1 MSKPSGSA
9 RKAASCTKR
18 SKDILGRRAM
28 RTASQPGQPL
38 QTLHMPVPVGVGL
51 AAMGFKRLPDS
62 LPVETIAVSTSSHCS
77 PDHPVP
83 SHQRTFG
90 ARDLFSL
97 WFSLGIGLMVLQ
109 TGALLG
115 PGLGLAGALLAIVL
129 GTAVGV
135 LLLAAVGVIGSDTG
149 LSAMAALRLSLG
161 RQGAALPA
169 LLNLLQ
175 LIGWGAFEIIVMRD
189 AASLLGARAF
199 GDGSLWAGPLLWTLF
214 FGGLATLLAVSGPLT
229 FVRRILRKWGIWLL
243 LGACLWLT
251 WILFAKADLASL
263 WQRTGDGSL
272 SFALGFDI
280 AIAMPLSWLPL
291 IADYSR
297 FGQRASRVFGG
308 TALGFFI
315 GNFWLM
321 SLGVAY
327 TLAFAPSGE
336 TNALLLA
343 LAGAGLGI
351 PLLLILLDESE
362 NAFADIHSAA
372 VSTGLLL
379 PLKVEHLAL
388 VIGLV
393 CTLIACFAPLAQYQ
407 NFLLL
412 IGSVFAPL
420 FGVVLVDHFI
430 WRRRRADV
438 SIRALHWGAL
448 LAWCGG
454 VLIYH
459 LLANYYPEV
468 GATLPALLSAGLLY
482 GLSAGVFSRGQEKAP
497 A

>member
-1 MSKPSGSA
+1 VGAVLARDKAGRDFLGDRGALIAGKHRSHMSAFQQTFRDNNVNTPSTYSP
-9 RKAASCTKR
+9 
-18 SKDILGRRAM
+18 DI
-28 RTASQPGQPL
+28 
-38 QTLHMPVPVGVGL
+38 PVP
-51 AAMGFKRLPDS
+51 AAKR
-62 LPVETIAVSTSSHCS
+62 V
-77 PDHPVP
+77 
-83 SHQRTFG
+83 FG
-90 ARDLFSL
+90 GRDLFSL

-109 TGALLG
+109 TGALLA
-115 PGLGLAGALLAIVL
+115 PGLGMSGSLLAIFL
-129 GTAVGV
+129 GTLVGV

-149 LSAMAALRLSLG
+149 LSSMAALKLSLG
-161 RQGAALPA
+161 AKGASLPA

-175 LIGWGAFEIIVMRD
+175 LVGWGSFEIIVMRD
-189 AASLLGARAF
+189 AASLLGTRAF
-199 GDGSLWAGPLLWTLF
+199 GEGSLWTSPLLWTLF

-229 FVRRILRKWGIWLL
+229 FVRQILRKWGIWLL
-243 LGACLWLT
+243 LAACLWLT
-251 WILFAKADLASL
+251 WNLFAKADLSAL
-263 WQRTGDGSL
+263 WAQAGDGSL
-272 SFALGFDI
+272 PFAVGFDI

-297 FGQRASRVFGG
+297 FGKRAKNVFGG

-336 TNALLLA
+336 VNALLLA

-372 VSTGLLL
+372 VSSGMLWR
-379 PLKVEHLAL
+379 LKVEHLAL
-388 VIGLV
+388 AIGVL

-420 FGVVLVDHFI
+420 FGVVLVEHFVLRGRSSQASMVGFR
-430 WRRRRADV
+430 WMT
-438 SIRALHWGAL
+438 L
-448 LAWCGG
+448 LAWLGG
-454 VLIYH
+454 VSTYH
-459 LLANYYPEV
+459 LLANLYPDV
-468 GATLPALLSAGLLY
+468 GATLPALIV
-482 GLSAGVFSRGQEKAP
+482 AGVLQLLLGKRLNRGRGTVP
-497 A
+497 V

>member
-1 MSKPSGSA
+1 MTTPS
-9 RKAASCTKR
+9 
-18 SKDILGRRAM
+18 
-28 RTASQPGQPL
+28 
-38 QTLHMPVPVGVGL
+38 H
-51 AAMGFKRLPDS
+51 F
-62 LPVETIAVSTSSHCS
+62 S
-77 PDHPVP
+77 PDHPIP
-83 SHQRTFG
+83 AKQRLFG
-90 ARDLFSL
+90 ARDLFAL

-109 TGALLG
+109 VGALLA
-115 PGLGLAGALLAIVL
+115 PGLGLAQGLLAIFM

-135 LLLAAVGVIGSDTG
+135 LLLAAVGVTGSDTG
-149 LSAMAALRLSLG
+149 LSAMATLRLTLG
-161 RQGAALPA
+161 GHGARLPA
-169 LLNLLQ
+169 LCNLLQ
-175 LIGWGAFEIIVMRD
+175 LIGWGSFELIVMRD

-199 GDGSLWAGPLLWTLF
+199 GDDSVWTSPLLWTLC
-214 FGGLATLLAVSGPLT
+214 FGALATLLAVSGPLA
-229 FVRRILRKWGIWLL
+229 FVRKVLRKWGIWLL

-251 WILFAKADLASL
+251 WNLYAKVDLAAL
-263 WQRTGDGSL
+263 WARPGDGSL
-272 SFALGFDI
+272 SLALGFDI

-315 GNFWLM
+315 GNCWLM

-336 TNALLLA
+336 VNALLLA

-372 VSTGLLL
+372 VSTGMLV
-379 PLKVEHLAL
+379 PVKVEHLAFA
-388 VIGLV
+388 IGAL
-393 CTLIACFAPLAQYQ
+393 CTLIACLAPLAQYQ

-420 FGVVLVDHFI
+420 FGVVLMDHFVI
-430 WRRRRADV
+430 RRRQPPTV
-438 SIRALHWGAL
+438 VKGVHWGAV
-448 LAWCGG
+448 LAWG
-454 VLIYH
+454 VGVAAYH
-459 LLANYYPEV
+459 LLASQAPEL
-468 GATLPALLSAGLLY
+468 GATLPALLL
-482 GLSAGVFSRGQEKAP
+482 AGVVHGILSVSRGRGTAR